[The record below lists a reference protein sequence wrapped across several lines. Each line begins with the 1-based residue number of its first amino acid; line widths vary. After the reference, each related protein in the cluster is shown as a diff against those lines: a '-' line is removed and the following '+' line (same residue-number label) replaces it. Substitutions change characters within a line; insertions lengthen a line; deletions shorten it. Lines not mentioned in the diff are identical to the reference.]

1 MRLSRFLLT
10 KDCALDLHVTVAGA
24 VLFPSSTDFVCLR
37 PSRKKCNREDAL
49 QKCAATTWTI
59 VRFSRFLRRALRRFL
74 FPGAPR
80 RDGCCDA
87 RVSPLRGRAL
97 VPIEVSWQVSSSPCS
112 ALSATRPRLF
122 ALQHLQPDPEHVCSS
137 PSARLPRIVSRFPAC
152 TRAAWTRARARIS
165 RCSCGVQRRGVCTF
179 THSPAPTPVIRWFSR
194 QRMARTGYRRH
205 SMRLKP
211 TVHALATQEG

>member
-1 MRLSRFLLT
+1 MQGVKDAQQNAQATSPRF
-10 KDCALDLHVTVAGA
+10 
-24 VLFPSSTDFVCLR
+24 
-37 PSRKKCNREDAL
+37 
-49 QKCAATTWTI
+49 
-59 VRFSRFLRRALRRFL
+59 RFSRCLRRALTL
-74 FPGAPR
+74 SLLPGIPR
-80 RDGCCDA
+80 RDGCCAA

-97 VPIEVSWQVSSSPCS
+97 VPIEVSWQVSSSPCSS

-137 PSARLPRIVSRFPAC
+137 PSARLPRVVSRSLGC
-152 TRAAWTRARARIS
+152 TRAAWTRATARIS